1 MPNIDDSCKFILDV
15 IGTLGVN
22 KYLLNA
28 PLNYQSNHCVVN
40 YLPQTRGDLLT
51 TNVINVNLFIKKLN
65 GQHDISTIFTQY
77 ELIKDRLEAYNSNT
91 ARLGYYAIQILS
103 EPFLGDLEG
112 TDFSILNT
120 RVTLTNNL

>member
-1 MPNIDDSCKFILDV
+1 MPNIIDSCKFILDV

-22 KYLLNA
+22 KYLFNA
-28 PLNYQSNHCVVN
+28 PLSLTVSHCVVN
-40 YLPQTRGDLLT
+40 YLPQNRGDLLSN
-51 TNVINVNLFIKKLN
+51 NVINVNLYIKKLN
-65 GQHDISTIFTQY
+65 GQHDIATIETQY
-77 ELIKDRLEAYNSNT
+77 ELIQSRLEAYTSDT
-91 ARLGYYAIQILS
+91 TRLGYYAIQLLS

>member
-1 MPNIDDSCKFILDV
+1 MPNIDDSCKFILDE

-22 KYLLNA
+22 KYFLNA
-28 PLNYQSNHCVVN
+28 PLNITVGHCVVN
-40 YLPQTRGDLLT
+40 YLPQNRGDLLS
-51 TNVINVNLFIKKLN
+51 TNVINVNLYIPKLN
-65 GQHDISTIFTQY
+65 GQHDSSTIFTQY
-77 ELIKDRLEAYNSNT
+77 ELIKSRLEAYTSGN
-91 ARLGYYAIQILS
+91 ARLGYTGIQILS